1 MGLISVAEKIAK
13 NPEKIMYNLGKREVL
28 NWMSDESYIRLTYF
42 LSFRRMPDLQ
52 HPQTFNEK
60 IQWMKLHDRN
70 PLYTRMVDKYEAKQF
85 VAERV
90 GAEYTIPTLGVWD
103 NPDEIDF
110 STLPEQFVLKCTHD
124 SGSVFICKDRAK
136 WDWNAVRKK
145 LRRNLKRNFFW
156 LGREW
161 AYKDIQP
168 RVIAEPYLED
178 SEDKELR
185 DYKFFTFGG
194 TPKFLFV
201 ATERN
206 TGDVKFD
213 FYDMDFRHLPFLQGH
228 PLSKKSIDKPEQF
241 SRMVELS
248 AKLASGFPQLRVDF
262 YEVDGKLYIGELTLY
277 HFCGF
282 VPFSPET
289 WDKTIGDWFSLPV
302 EVISSGGG
310 YHNHLS
316 VHD

>member
-1 MGLISVAEKIAK
+1 M
-13 NPEKIMYNLGKREVL
+13 
-28 NWMSDESYIRLTYF
+28 
-42 LSFRRMPDLQ
+42 
-52 HPQTFNEK
+52 
-60 IQWMKLHDRN
+60 
-70 PLYTRMVDKYEAKQF
+70 
-85 VAERV
+85 
-90 GAEYTIPTLGVWD
+90 
-103 NPDEIDF
+103 
-110 STLPEQFVLKCTHD
+110 
-124 SGSVFICKDRAK
+124 
-136 WDWNAVRKK
+136 
-145 LRRNLKRNFFW
+145 KRNFFW